1 MSDKTNPID
10 SYIPTPG
17 VVDDEGLLVGWS
29 LEHENKNKKSKPVGF
44 VYDSKQKDLPET
56 LKPILHKG
64 PGHLMTIASTGAG
77 KGVGCI
83 IPALLRHKGP
93 VVVIDP
99 KGENYAVTARARREM
114 GQQVV
119 LLDPFQVAG
128 ESESD
133 CLNPLDL
140 ILKFEGG
147 EIEQCKMLA
156 EMIVKPNKS
165 NIDPFWDSRAKQFIT
180 ALILYIAESS
190 PPALQN
196 LTELR
201 YLLNQTKNEFETV
214 IKLMAKSKMPECRL
228 AAKSIASTEPK
239 VLASILSTAQYHT
252 DFMAGSLISAATART
267 SFDLEDVILGKPLS
281 IYIVIPPDKIDTSSQ
296 LIRLWIGTL
305 FNLIMMRSHAPEERT
320 LFILDEAAQLG
331 HMSLL
336 TKAITLLR
344 GYGLQTWSF
353 WQDLSQLST
362 LYPNWETLYNNCRI
376 HQNFGIT
383 NAKISKEV
391 SQLTDYPFHRE
402 ILKLDNDEML
412 LQVAG
417 DEVVIAQ
424 RPNYLTDSLFKGQI
438 DVNPFHTK
446 DDDEDLTPQKIQR
459 RYKRRMTRKIS
470 NISETEDL
478 IQQLKD
484 AIKSANDAAEEARE
498 AKRKLEKLW
507 ENQKSKDTSTSLNLI
522 KNKPKEE
529 SEEGEPWTNL

>member
-1 MSDKTNPID
+1 MNDKINPID
-10 SYIPTPG
+10 SYIPTPETI
-17 VVDDEGLLVGWS
+17 DDEGLLVGWS
-29 LEHENKNKKSKPVGF
+29 LEHEKKNNKSNPVGF
-44 VYDSKQKDLPET
+44 LTDSKQQDAPET
-56 LKPILHKG
+56 LKPLLHKG

-114 GQQVV
+114 GQQVIM
-119 LLDPFQVAG
+119 LDPFQVTG
-128 ESESD
+128 ESKTDS
-133 CLNPLDL
+133 LNPLDM

-147 EIEQCKMLA
+147 EVEQSKMLA
-156 EMIVKPNKS
+156 EMIILPSQHRTV
-165 NIDPFWDSRAKQFIT
+165 DPFWDKRAEQFIA
-180 ALILYIAESS
+180 ALLLYLAEMS

-201 YLLNQTKNEFETV
+201 YLLNQTRKDFEFTV
-214 IKLMAKSKMPECRL
+214 RDMAKSKIPEC
-228 AAKSIASTEPK
+228 KMIAQAIGGTEPK
-239 VLASILSTAQYHT
+239 VLASIISTAQHHT
-252 DFMAGSLISAATART
+252 DFMAGSLISATTSRT
-267 SFDLEDVILGKPLS
+267 TFDLEDVILGKPLS

-296 LIRLWIGTL
+296 LVRLWIGSL
-305 FNLIMMRSHAPEERT
+305 LNLIMMRSNAPEDRT

-331 HMSLL
+331 YMSQL

-376 HQNFGIT
+376 HQDFGIT
-383 NAKISKEV
+383 NARFAKQI

-424 RPNYLTDSLFKGQI
+424 RPNYLTDAVFIGQT
-438 DVNPFHTK
+438 DPNPFHTK
-446 DDDEDLTPQKIQR
+446 EDDDDLTPQQAQR
-459 RYKRRMTRKIS
+459 RYKRRKKRGIS
-470 NISETEDL
+470 TLTEIEDL
-478 IQQLKD
+478 KQQLKD
-484 AIKSANDAAEEARE
+484 AIKEARGATKE
-498 AKRKLEKLW
+498 AHVAKQALEKLTDD
-507 ENQKSKDTSTSLNLI
+507 N
-522 KNKPKEE
+522 E
-529 SEEGEPWTNL
+529 SEEPWTT

>member
-10 SYIPTPG
+10 SYIPTPEKI
-17 VVDDEGLLVGWS
+17 DEEGLLVGWS
-29 LEHENKNKKSKPVGF
+29 LEHEKKNNKSNPVGF
-44 VYDSKQKDLPET
+44 LTDSKKSPKA

-119 LLDPFQVAG
+119 LLDPFQVTG
-128 ESESD
+128 ESETD
-133 CLNPLDL
+133 QLNPLDM

-147 EIEQCKMLA
+147 EIEQSKMLA
-156 EMIVKPNKS
+156 EMIVVPRHYS
-165 NIDPFWDSRAKQFIT
+165 ADPFWDKRAEQFIT
-180 ALILYIAESS
+180 ALLLYLAEMS
-190 PPALQN
+190 PSALQN

-201 YLLNQTKNEFETV
+201 YLLNQTRKDFEFTV
-214 IKLMAKSKMPECRL
+214 KDMAKSKIPEC
-228 AAKSIASTEPK
+228 KMIAQAIGGTEPK
-239 VLASILSTAQYHT
+239 VLASIISTAQYHT
-252 DFMAGSLISAATART
+252 DFMAGGLISAATSRST
-267 SFDLEDVILGKPLS
+267 FDLEDVILGKPLS

-296 LIRLWIGTL
+296 LIRLWIGSL
-305 FNLIMMRSHAPEERT
+305 FNLVMMRSNAPEDRT

-336 TKAITLLR
+336 TKSITLLR

-376 HQNFGIT
+376 HQDFGIT
-383 NAKISKEV
+383 NAWFAKQVALI
-391 SQLTDYPFHRE
+391 TDYPFHEE
-402 ILKLDNDEML
+402 ILKLDKDEML

-424 RPNYLTDSLFKGQI
+424 RPNYLTDAVFNGQT
-438 DVNPFHTK
+438 DPNPFHTK
-446 DDDEDLTPQKIQR
+446 EDDDDLNPQQAQR
-459 RYKRRMTRKIS
+459 RYKRRKKRGIS
-470 NISETEDL
+470 TLTEMEEL
-478 IQQLKD
+478 KQQLKKAIID
-484 AIKSANDAAEEARE
+484 ARNAAKDANE
-498 AKRKLEKLW
+498 AKQELENITR
-507 ENQKSKDTSTSLNLI
+507 ENKKKGDEKVTS
-522 KNKPKEE
+522 E
-529 SEEGEPWTNL
+529 SESGEPWESID